1 MIQVGQYYFGDSGVK
16 WVSFQLVLTLYRDCS
31 MRDKALDVS
40 CCVSGDIS
48 APVCSD
54 ETFKR

>member
-1 MIQVGQYYFGDSGVK
+1 
-16 WVSFQLVLTLYRDCS
+16 

-54 ETFKR
+54 RNIQEVETKNPAEARFFAFLPDRLNAEAKTS